1 MSASK
6 TLAAP
11 AQRLIEWRTARAVQG
26 SVEEVRLQKDG
37 WEPFAAW
44 PAVPSNALGSVVILY
59 RARVPVGAPIT

>member
-6 TLAAP
+6 TLTATP
-11 AQRLIEWRTARAVQG
+11 QRVLEWRTARAVQG
-26 SVEEVRLQKDG
+26 SVEEDRLQKNG